1 VFGNLKNVLKG
12 VHGWCSAGKLQA
24 FLDLS
29 AYRFNHRDDVQ
40 AGFEQGVGLRASSK
54 PVRWR
59 ELVGGVN

>member
-1 VFGNLKNVLKG
+1 MFGNLENVLKG

-24 FLDLS
+24 YLNLF
-29 AYRFNHRDDVQ
+29 AYRFNHRDDLQQ
-40 AGFEQGVGLRASSK
+40 AFEQGVGLRVSSK